1 MFTLIKNFITK
12 QQCKDLAIEFQ
23 NELNFRKNVNMEVTL
38 TVMTNYIIDD
48 QLKRTGL
55 LYSPYDKYIQTKVQK
70 LFWEWKDE
78 GIIND
83 MEDFSETTKNWI
95 MAYA

>member
-1 MFTLIKNFITK
+1 MFTMIKDFIEK
-12 QQCKDLAIEFQ
+12 QKCKDLATEFQ
-23 NELNFRKNVNMEVTL
+23 NELHFRKNVNMEVTL

>member
-1 MFTLIKNFITK
+1 MFTLIKDYFENLK
-12 QQCKDLAIEFQ
+12 CKDLASEFQ
-23 NELNFRKNVNMEVTL
+23 NELNFRKSVNLHVTL
-38 TVMTNYIIDD
+38 AVMTNYLVDD

-83 MEDFSETTKNWI
+83 MEDFTETTKNWI

>member
-1 MFTLIKNFITK
+1 MFTKIKDFIAK
-12 QQCKDLAIEFQ
+12 QQGKRLASEFQ
-23 NELNFRKNVNMEVTL
+23 NELHFRKNVNMQVTL
-38 TVMTNYIIDD
+38 AIMTNYLIDD

-55 LYSPYDKYIQTKVQK
+55 LYSPFDKYIQTKVQK

-83 MEDFSETTKNWI
+83 MEDFTEATKSWI